1 MDALGDGRPTT
12 IGENMS
18 SRFNQALK
26 SVVILVLIVGA
37 GLLVVNSHSP
47 TQKKQPPSKKVTV
60 PTTLAPVGIWKGK
73 PIVATQGTF
82 SGSEELGTLPANSGF
97 TLVMACSPP
106 GTLRVSVGGVLS
118 SGGPCNGKATSLM
131 SWSIMKTARIVR
143 VSATSSLWRV
153 AIYPTKQPQPIP
165 TFEWTNT

>member
-1 MDALGDGRPTT
+1 
-12 IGENMS
+12 MS
-18 SRFNQALK
+18 SQFNQALK
-26 SVVILVLIVGA
+26 FVVALVLIVGA

-47 TQKKQPPSKKVTV
+47 TQKNQTAARKVTV
-60 PTTLAPVGIWKGK
+60 PTTLAPVGIWQGK
-73 PIVATQGTF
+73 AIVATQGTF

-97 TLVMACSPP
+97 TLVMACSAP

-118 SGGPCNGKATSLM
+118 SGGPCNGKATSLI
-131 SWSIMKTARIVR
+131 SWSIMKFALIVR